1 MRHHNSVLHEL
12 LKQVPWS
19 VFEKLVDEHG
29 ADARVRTLS
38 TKTQF
43 VSLLY
48 AQLSGAV
55 SLREIETAM
64 ASHAAGLYHLGV
76 REVSRSTL
84 ADANAQRP
92 HQVFTGLFAAMAGCA
107 GRGFR
112 RSTGE
117 AVRLIDA
124 TGVRLAGL
132 AAEWARFSKG
142 VCGRAG
148 VCGGKAHLIYDPDAE
163 RPLYLSVTPA
173 NVNDITAAKAM
184 PVEPGATYVFDLGY
198 YDYGW
203 WAKLDAAGCRIVTRL
218 KKNTPLTAVTEL
230 ALPPG
235 SGLLYDRIGHLPER
249 LSSTSSNPFSDP
261 VLRPRARDRRGDRG
275 RRDAAHRQQRPR
287 RARRGDRRPLQAA
300 LGGRAVLPVGQAD
313 PQAEALRRAL
323 RERRAH
329 PDRRRPHRLSAAPPR
344 PAGREDHRQPAR
356 LRPARPR
363 QHPAQAKARSTPQP
377 ATDTHPRPKTARPQ
391 LEHSMNRTAVAQGRE

>member
-1 MRHHNSVLHEL
+1 MRHHNSVLHGL

-19 VFEKLVDEHG
+19 VFEKLVDEHD

-92 HQVFTGLFAAMAGCA
+92 HQVFTGLFAAMAGSA
-107 GRGFR
+107 GRGLR
-112 RSTGE
+112 RATGE

-124 TGVRLAGL
+124 TGIRLAGL
-132 AAEWARFSKG
+132 AAEWARFSRATGGK
-142 VCGRAG
+142 AG

-173 NVNDITAAKAM
+173 RVNDITAAKAM

-218 KKNTPLTAVTEL
+218 KKNTPLSVATEQ

-235 SGLLYDRIGHLPER
+235 SALLYDRIGHLPER
-249 LSSTSSNPFSDP
+249 LSSTRSNPFSDP
-261 VLRPRARDRRGDRG
+261 VREIGVTTEAGATLRIVSNDL
-275 RRDAAHRQQRPR
+275 DAPAEEI
-287 RARRGDRRPLQAA
+287 AA
-300 LGGRAVLPVGQAD
+300 LY
-313 PQAEALRRAL
+313 
-323 RERRAH
+323 
-329 PDRRRPHRLSAAPPR
+329 RRRWAVELFFRWVKQTLKLKHFVGRSENAVRIQIAVALIAYLLLRLAQETVKIIASPVAF
-344 PAGREDHRQPAR
+344 AR
-356 LRPARPR
+356 LVRVNILHRRRLDQLLSPPPIPIRDPR
-363 QHPAQAKARSTPQP
+363 QLTLNL
-377 ATDTHPRPKTARPQ
+377 TTA
-391 LEHSMNRTAVAQGRE
+391 